1 MMQPSLFDIPDPA
14 PYQATSPTSRAAA
27 EGIRPT
33 AGTLRAVVLAA
44 ITKAGARGL
53 TDEEGIAAT
62 GMGSSTYRPRRI
74 ELVARNLVRDS
85 WQKRKTAAGRDAAV
99 WCITGSEG

>member
-14 PYQATSPTSRAAA
+14 PYQAHSPTSRAAA

-33 AGTLRAVVLAA
+33 ASTLRTKVLDYLRQCGER
-44 ITKAGARGL
+44 GA
-53 TDEEGIAAT
+53 TDEEMQIGIPMA
-62 GMGSSTYRPRRI
+62 SSTQRPRRI

-85 WQKRKTAAGRDAAV
+85 WAKRKTASGRDAAV
-99 WCITGSEG
+99 WVVA